1 MMPGSKFAKAVMIG
15 VTVIIILGLLASAVA
30 SPISV

>member
-1 MMPGSKFAKAVMIG
+1 MPGVKFSKAVMIG
-15 VTVIIILGLLASAVA
+15 VTVIIVLGLLASAVA

>member
-1 MMPGSKFAKAVMIG
+1 MPGSRISKVVMIG

>member
-1 MMPGSKFAKAVMIG
+1 MPGSKLAKAVMIG